1 MNMRELIDL
10 VSRALVRNPDQVDVR
25 EFDEDGTLVL
35 ELRCAQEDAGRIIG
49 RQGRTIKAMRTL
61 LHAAGIR
68 GNVHVRLDLI
78 EG

>member
-1 MNMRELIDL
+1 MNMRELIDM

-25 EFDEDGTLVL
+25 EFDEEGTLVL

-68 GNVHVRLDLI
+68 GNVRVRLDLI